1 MATLTNAYCDLDE
14 LKRRLDISDNKDDI
28 QLIGFINSASRAVDR
43 YCRRRFYQNTVDEA
57 RYYKATNSCL
67 VLTDDIVS
75 ITTLATDDSGART
88 YPTTWATTDYDLGPD
103 NAVADG
109 TPYMQ
114 LSTTPTGRYRFP
126 LFNRGVRIVGK
137 FGIASTSAYL
147 PSVKEAMLQWAQ
159 RLFKLKDAP
168 FGVAG
173 SVALGQVTA
182 LTDIP
187 PDVKKLLAPPIMR
200 YRNP

>member
-1 MATLTNAYCDLDE
+1 MATLVNAYCDLDE
-14 LKRRLDISDNKDDI
+14 LKRRLDITDNKDDI
-28 QLIGFINSASRAVDR
+28 QLIGFINAASRAIDR
-43 YCRRRFYQNTVDEA
+43 HCRRRFYQNTVDET
-57 RYYKATNSCL
+57 RYYKATNACL

-88 YPTTWATTDYDLGPD
+88 YPTTWSTTDYDLGPD
-103 NAVADG
+103 NAAVDS

-114 LSTTPTGRYRFP
+114 LSVTPTGRYRFP